1 MPEANDKTAGQM
13 GEELKNAVKLPNI
26 QEFGEAFERISSS
39 ARMVNNLFG
48 QSRERIVELQTAIAD
63 TTPGILRL
71 GGSFGDVSESMK
83 DIAEASRRNV
93 VANAEDVEKLYA
105 STKVLGGSVK
115 ELSDSFLNVGVGIEQ
130 VGKQLEDSVN
140 YVRSIGGNTRQVMDS
155 VRNNMDQMNRY
166 QFEGGVQGLTKMA
179 AQASMLRFDMNE
191 TFRLADDVLN
201 PDRAIEVASAFQ
213 RLGVSAGALADPF
226 ALMNQSIN
234 DPQGLQNSLAD
245 VAKQFT
251 YFDEKTK
258 TFKIN
263 PQGVLTLKEME
274 KQTGVSAKEM
284 SKMGLAAAELDMR
297 LSDIN
302 KAGLT
307 LASEEDKQYLA
318 NIATMQDGKYK
329 VTLEDGTK
337 KELAELTQPEFD
349 KLIEQQKTGPKTME
363 EIAKSQLSYSETTAG
378 DVSAIRAAMIG
389 GTVTQRDLLK
399 GGEAARNLS
408 TNFTGA
414 ASENFSN
421 PQKVRDTI
429 TESFGDIKQLFK
441 DINNKDIKTTD
452 AASMYLEKLG
462 NQGLKIEEG
471 FKQAMIKTLEET
483 RKKTTGTTGVDE
495 VAKEFLDKMLGGV
508 KSEQIKGVKDG
519 NKPIS
524 SLIEGNKSIQTQK
537 SMASSNPFAGGR
549 SSEVKV
555 DGGFKIDVNFTGGA
569 SELTAAQKEQVTKML
584 IEKMNSAEMQQY
596 MVSVTGKDNP
606 TKAPSGKTV
615 SR

>member
-1 MPEANDKTAGQM
+1 MAETNDKTAGQM
-13 GEELKNAVKLPNI
+13 GEEIKKAAEMPSVK
-26 QEFGEAFERISSS
+26 EFAEAFERISSS
-39 ARMVNNLFG
+39 ARLVNNTFG

-63 TTPGILRL
+63 TTPGILRM
-71 GGSFGDVSESMK
+71 GGSFGDVSKSMQE
-83 DIAEASRRNV
+83 IAEASKRNV
-93 VANAEDVEKLYA
+93 VASSEDIEKLYA
-105 STKVLGGSVK
+105 SSKVLDMSVR
-115 ELSDSFLNVGVGIEQ
+115 EISDAFLNVGVGIEQ
-130 VGKQLEDSVN
+130 VGTQLEESVN
-140 YVRSIGGNTRQVMDS
+140 YVRSIGGNTKQVMDS
-155 VRNNMDQMNRY
+155 VRSNMDQMNRY

-179 AQASMLRFDMNE
+179 AQASMLRFDMSN
-191 TFRLADDVLN
+191 TFALAEKVLDPEGAVN
-201 PDRAIEVASAFQ
+201 MASAFQ

-226 ALMNQSIN
+226 ALMNASIN
-234 DPQGLQNSLAD
+234 DPSGLQDGLANIS
-245 VAKQFT
+245 KQFT

-263 PQGVLTLKEME
+263 PQGVLTLREME
-274 KQTGVSAKEM
+274 KEAGLAQGSL

-297 LSDIN
+297 ISDIN

-307 LASEEDKQYLA
+307 IASEEDKQYLA

-349 KLIEQQKTGPKTME
+349 KLIEQQKTAPKTME
-363 EIAKSQLSYSETTAG
+363 EIAKSQLSYSESSAG
-378 DVSAIRAAMIG
+378 DLKAIRSSLVG
-389 GTVTQRDLLK
+389 GLVTQRDVLR

-414 ASENFSN
+414 VSSNFSN
-421 PQKVRDTI
+421 PQAVRDTV
-429 TESFGDIKQLFK
+429 TESVKDLKDSFK
-441 DINNKDIKTTD
+441 DFQEGKKDATTIM
-452 AASMYLEKLG
+452 SEYLTKLG
-462 NQGLKIEEG
+462 NQGIKIEEG
-471 FKQAMIKTLEET
+471 FKQGMIKSLEET

-495 VAKEFLDKMLGGV
+495 MGRQFLDKMLGGV
-508 KSEQIKGVKDG
+508 KSEKVKGTKDG

-524 SLIEGNKSIQTQK
+524 SLIEGTK
-537 SMASSNPFAGGR
+537 ASEVQQSVANNNPFAGGR